1 MKKRNFIATHTFH
14 SPQSKKEFF
23 AFIKEFKTN
32 SEWFEETDE
41 IKNTFLKSLVER
53 GLLDEENL
61 ENADPSDYALMR
73 QIFVGRGDF
82 FFCHWFAESEEA
94 ILKALDQT
102 GSNDRIVTAAYETP
116 RFVSKNALTGKPVIN
131 PFSN

>member
-1 MKKRNFIATHTFH
+1 MVDERH
-14 SPQSKKEFF
+14 SSYCTTKNDK
-23 AFIKEFKTN
+23 A
-32 SEWFEETDE
+32 E
-41 IKNTFLKSLVER
+41 IVGNWR
-53 GLLDEENL
+53 GN
-61 ENADPSDYALMR
+61 
-73 QIFVGRGDF
+73 GDF

-131 PFSN
+131 PFSI